1 MAVCDEMFVD
11 RIKVFAQ
18 AGKGGRGCVS
28 FRREKFVPKGGPDGG
43 DGGRGGN
50 VILRADQHTDHLAHL
65 LYEPIIKAKNG
76 GHGRGKKMH
85 GKNAPNK
92 IVKVPIGTIAYE
104 LRSGD
109 CGLPI
114 AGEQSDAPGRIR
126 NSVDG
131 GDIES
136 EAVRLSGDR
145 SVPDQSAIDMI
156 ADLTRD
162 GQEFVLCKGGAGGK
176 GNVHFKSSRNRAPRE
191 YTDGGK
197 GESGHFLFE
206 LRSIADAALVGYP
219 NAGKSTLIRQISAAR
234 SKVAPYPFTTLHPVI
249 GVVEL
254 DDYQRATVA
263 DIPGLIEGA
272 HRNLGL
278 GHDFLRHIT
287 RSRLLAFVLD
297 MAGSEGR
304 TPIADLESLRREIS
318 LYDAR
323 LSERPWFVVA
333 NKMDLPEA
341 AKNLSDFK
349 KRFPERAIVPISAKR
364 GDGMRELKR
373 LLKEWIDHGSKPV
386 EPGLKPITINH

>member
-1 MAVCDEMFVD
+1 MAICAVFVD
-11 RIKVFAQ
+11 RIKIFAQ

-28 FRREKFVPKGGPDGG
+28 FRREKFVPRGGPDGG
-43 DGGRGGN
+43 DGGRGGD
-50 VILRADQHTDHLAHL
+50 VIIRTEQHTDQLAHL
-65 LYEPIIKAKNG
+65 FYEPIIKAKNG

-85 GKNAPNK
+85 GKNASDK
-92 IVKVPIGTIAYE
+92 IVKVPIGTIVYQLPGADPSRTFVGGVRITNNQSEEIKAKNSTDEEE
-104 LRSGD
+104 LADLIPHS
-109 CGLPI
+109 
-114 AGEQSDAPGRIR
+114 
-126 NSVDG
+126 
-131 GDIES
+131 
-136 EAVRLSGDR
+136 
-145 SVPDQSAIDMI
+145 PDQQSAIATPRSTMNLL
-156 ADLTRD
+156 ADLVRD
-162 GQEFVLCKGGAGGK
+162 HQEFLLCKGGAGGK

-191 YTDGGK
+191 YTDGNEGD
-197 GESGHFLFE
+197 SGHFLFE

-254 DDYQRATVA
+254 DDYRRATVA
-263 DIPGLIEGA
+263 DVPGLIEGA

-287 RSRLLAFVLD
+287 RCRLLLFVVD

-349 KRFPERAIVPISAKR
+349 KRFPDRAIVPISAKR

-386 EPGLKPITINH
+386 EP